1 MSFHLQGLFINKD
14 THDICHSGVQSI
26 LIKKN
31 KMMQNTDQVMLR
43 SSERLAALKVMA
55 GALMISFSGVYVKL
69 AHVSPTV
76 SGFYRV
82 FLGGLVLLI
91 IVILRRDR
99 LWKGFSYF
107 ILTVA
112 CGFVFAADLFVWH
125 RSVCHTGPGLATILG
140 NFQVFLLALF
150 GVAVL
155 GEKVSLSLIVAIPL
169 AMTGLFMIVGIDWN
183 LMGENY
189 KAGILF
195 GFATAVC
202 YFGYILILRKIQSA
216 KDALSAMATLTVVSL
231 SAAAFL
237 GIEAW
242 LENDSFAIPDR
253 QTLFSLFAYGIFS
266 QVMGWILIT
275 KGLPQIRASLAG
287 LLLLI
292 QPSFAF
298 IWDMLFFDRQATFI
312 SITGAVLTLAAI
324 YMGTAGRADKKIG
337 KSQKYRSR

>member
-1 MSFHLQGLFINKD
+1 
-14 THDICHSGVQSI
+14 
-26 LIKKN
+26 
-31 KMMQNTDQVMLR
+31 MQNTNPAGLG
-43 SSERLAALKVMA
+43 SSERLAALKVMT

-82 FLGGLVLLI
+82 FLGGLMLLI
-91 IVILRRDR
+91 IVLLRRER
-99 LWKGFSYF
+99 LWKDFSHF
-107 ILTVA
+107 ALTVI

-125 RSVCHTGPGLATILG
+125 RSVCYTGPGLATILG

-155 GEKVSLSLIVAIPL
+155 GEKISLSLILAIPL

-189 KAGILF
+189 KAGIFF

-202 YFGYILILRKIQSA
+202 YCGYILILRKIQSV
-216 KDALSAMATLTVVSL
+216 KDGLSAMATLTVVSL

-237 GIEAW
+237 GIEGW
-242 LENDSFAIPDR
+242 LEKNSFVIPDM
-253 QTLFSLFAYGIFS
+253 QSLFSLFAYGIFS
-266 QVMGWILIT
+266 QVIGWILIT

-298 IWDMLFFDRQATFI
+298 IWDMLFFDRQATPM
-312 SITGAVLTLAAI
+312 SITGAILALTAI
-324 YMGTAGRADKKIG
+324 YMGTARRADKKLTN
-337 KSQKYRSR
+337 QKNA